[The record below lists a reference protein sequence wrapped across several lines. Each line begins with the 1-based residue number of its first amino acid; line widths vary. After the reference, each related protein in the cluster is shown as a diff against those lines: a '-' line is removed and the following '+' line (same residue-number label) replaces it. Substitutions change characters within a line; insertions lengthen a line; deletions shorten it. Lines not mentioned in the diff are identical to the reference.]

1 MIIIFDDHGLKCI
14 FLTAHHVYDILF
26 IHYLNFYTKQK
37 HSLFKN
43 RTFLSQCVDLLSCV
57 FPVENCS
64 HAALAAQEPG
74 SSFMLLML
82 HGTAQRYPGALTL
95 ARVQSDK
102 RSGEPEEPVL
112 EWKWVVLSVPQVYC
126 STQPSKEQ
134 PAGTDQP
141 SNCLPHS
148 VSKT

>member
-1 MIIIFDDHGLKCI
+1 MIIIFDDHGLKYI
-14 FLTAHHVYDILF
+14 FLTAHYIYDILF
-26 IHYLNFYTKQK
+26 IYYLKFYIKQN

-43 RTFLSQCVDLLSCV
+43 HTFLNKCVDSSV

-64 HAALAAQEPG
+64 HTALAAQELG
-74 SSFMLLML
+74 SCFMLPML
-82 HGTAQRYPGALTL
+82 HRTAQRYPVALTL

-112 EWKWVVLSVPQVYC
+112 EWKWVVLSVPQFYC
-126 STQPSKEQ
+126 STYPSKEQ